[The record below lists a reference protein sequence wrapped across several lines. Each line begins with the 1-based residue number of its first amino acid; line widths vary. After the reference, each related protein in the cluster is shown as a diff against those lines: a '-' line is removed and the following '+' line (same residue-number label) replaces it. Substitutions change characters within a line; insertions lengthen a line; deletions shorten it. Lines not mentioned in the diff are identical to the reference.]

1 MPPSTGLRARVRAEL
16 TAEIKDEARR
26 QMAVEGA
33 SGISLRAITR
43 ALGMASSGIY
53 RYFPSRDDLLTALIV
68 DAYDSLGAAAEEADA
83 GSGQDDFGAR
93 WSAVGHAVRDWARSH
108 PHEYA
113 LVYGSP
119 VPGYRAPQD
128 TIGPASRVTSV
139 LAGIVNDASRVGALS
154 ESPPAPGL
162 APLPVQAAVEARR
175 LVDAAFP
182 ATTEEVVL
190 RSVAA
195 WTQLFGMVS
204 FELFGHLEGVITDP
218 APVFDRTLLEMGAF
232 VGLPAP
238 RTLPPE
244 MRRDARGSG
253 RIGHGGN

>member
-16 TAEIKDEARR
+16 TAEIKVEARR
-26 QMAVEGA
+26 QLAESGA
-33 SGISLRAITR
+33 SGLSLRAVTR

-68 DAYDSLGAAAEEADA
+68 DAYDSLGAEAEGTDTRCP
-83 GSGQDDFGAR
+83 SDDFGTR
-93 WSAVGHAVRDWARSH
+93 WSAVGHAIRAWARSH

-128 TIGPASRVTSV
+128 TIGPAGRVTSV
-139 LAGIVNDASRVGALS
+139 LAGIVNDASREGALRHD
-154 ESPPAPGL
+154 PAPTGL
-162 APLPVQAAVEARR
+162 PPLPAQAAAEARR
-175 LVDAAFP
+175 LADLAFP
-182 ATTEEVVL
+182 GTPDEVVL
-190 RSVAA
+190 RAIAA
-195 WTQLFGMVS
+195 WTQLFGLVS

-218 APVFDRTLLEMGAF
+218 APIFDRALLEMGAY

-238 RTLPPE
+238 WTST
-244 MRRDARGSG
+244 A
-253 RIGHGGN
+253 